1 MEKIVIDANVLFSL
15 LKPASG
21 ASYVFSLARAKFLSP
36 DFAISELYVHKDAW
50 LEKSGLS
57 EHEFEMRCDEVKGK
71 IRLFPLSAYS
81 DLLKTSR
88 DSLTDP
94 DDAPYVALARSLN
107 ASIWSNDTHLKVQS
121 LARVFSTTELI
132 GKMLKGEF

>member
-36 DFAISELYVHKDAW
+36 DFAISELHVHKDAW

-71 IRLFPLSAYS
+71 IIGREGRNIRALERAAGIEIIV
-81 DLLKTSR
+81 
-88 DSLTDP
+88 
-94 DDAPYVALARSLN
+94 DDTPGAVVISGFDN
-107 ASIWSNDTHLKVQS
+107 
-121 LARVFSTTELI
+121 
-132 GKMLKGEF
+132 